1 MAFDQLTALVKQ
13 YLNVKSAKKRFLIFV
28 LEDLEKFAAHPQQNL
43 LYCLF
48 ELALAL
54 PVFVIGTSCR
64 IDVLELFEKR
74 VKSRFS
80 QNVVYLPMPDTLDD
94 FIERIKVN
102 LNVSGDENLIY
113 NEKINEFLK
122 NNQIFNNLCSFNF
135 DFTKDVRPVFRVLTL
150 AFSSIDQSAS
160 FDWTAFSKVFD
171 EVNGPVRPEITLN
184 TSILETT
191 LVELMILVSMCRL
204 AAKFPSTPVTFDV
217 MTEELSACKL
227 RAPGLEHFVWTKST
241 LQVAFDRLLNCRLLI
256 QTNNTVSSA
265 SNSTW
270 IDRSYITVR
279 LGLPLFVILDAIE
292 RHSVG
297 SKEIFAL
304 ACEKF

>member
-1 MAFDQLTALVKQ
+1 M
-13 YLNVKSAKKRFLIFV
+13 
-28 LEDLEKFAAHPQQNL
+28 EDLEKFAAHPQQNL

-80 QNVVYLPMPDTLDD
+80 QNIVYLPLSDSLED

-102 LNVSGDENLIY
+102 LIVFSNENIIY
-113 NEKINEFLK
+113 NAKIEEFIK
-122 NNQIFNNLCSFNF
+122 NNQNFNNLCNFNY

-150 AFSSIDQSAS
+150 AFASINQSES
-160 FDWTAFSKVFD
+160 FDWITFPQVFD
-171 EVNGPVRPEITLN
+171 GVNGPSRQEITLN
-184 TSILETT
+184 TSVLETT
-191 LVELMILVSMCRL
+191 LVELMMIVSMCRL
-204 AAKFPSTPVTFDV
+204 AAKYPSNPVTFEA
-217 MTEELSACKL
+217 MTEELSTCKL

-241 LQVAFDRLLNCRLLI
+241 LQVAFDRLINCRLLI
-256 QTNNTVSSA
+256 QTNNTVSSS
-265 SNSTW
+265 SNTTW
-270 IDRSYITVR
+270 IDRSYLTVR

-292 RHSVG
+292 RHGVG